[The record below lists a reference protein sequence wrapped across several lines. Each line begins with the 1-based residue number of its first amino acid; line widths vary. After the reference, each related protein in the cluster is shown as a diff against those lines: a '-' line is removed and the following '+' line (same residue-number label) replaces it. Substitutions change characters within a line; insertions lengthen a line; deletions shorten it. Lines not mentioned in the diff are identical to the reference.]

1 MVCVPCSISRRKNTM
16 KFMRKLVAS
25 VAAVTVA
32 ATSVATFA
40 FSASALKYDG
50 DMIVSTDKG
59 PYTAYLCIQA
69 GADRRSVTD
78 DYPNAVEKE
87 KNSKGISCADAT
99 FTGNGTYTVS
109 VTVANGSDTIEQ
121 LMLETD
127 INSYA
132 FAPKEAETVKG
143 TLPTGCTVSIV
154 INSITVKKTSGS
166 NYPIP
171 YNGASK
177 GALCQG
183 DNDSSIRVNI
193 LNAQTTPKVSD
204 ISNDLSKQGGL
215 AGGDTV
221 EVSFTVSGLDAGG
234 NGGEET
240 TTTTTTTTDE
250 NGGGGETTTT
260 AAGSTTTTTANGESD
275 SSGNSGSSGSSGNS
289 SSGSSSGNRS
299 GNKSGNK
306 SGNNSTASQTG
317 DFGIAAVVIGSVA
330 AAALGAG
337 AYTITRRKK

>member
-1 MVCVPCSISRRKNTM
+1 M

-40 FSASALKYDG
+40 FSASALTYENDA
-50 DMIVSTDKG
+50 IVSTDKG

-69 GADRRSVTD
+69 GADKRSVTD

-154 INSITVKKTSGS
+154 INSITVKQSSGS
-166 NYPIP
+166 GYSIP

-204 ISNDLSKQGGL
+204 ISNDLSGLGGL

-221 EVSFTVSGLDAGG
+221 EVSFTVSGLDADG
-234 NGGEET
+234 NGGEGNTDPAT
-240 TTTTTTTTDE
+240 TTTTTTTGD
-250 NGGGGETTTT
+250 GGLSGEKGETTTT
-260 AAGSTTTTTANGESD
+260 AAG
-275 SSGNSGSSGSSGNS
+275 GNS
-289 SSGSSSGNRS
+289 SSGSSSGNR
-299 GNKSGNK
+299 SGNK

-337 AYTITRRKK
+337 AYTVTRRKK

>member
-1 MVCVPCSISRRKNTM
+1 M
-16 KFMRKLVAS
+16 KFMRKLAAS

-40 FSASALKYDG
+40 FSASALTYENDA
-50 DMIVSTDKG
+50 IVSTDKG

-69 GADRRSVTD
+69 GADKRSVTD

-154 INSITVKKTSGS
+154 INSITVKQTSGS
-166 NYPIP
+166 NYPIR

-183 DNDSSIRVNI
+183 DNGSSIRVNI
-193 LNAQTTPKVSD
+193 LNTQTTPKVSD
-204 ISNDLSKQGGL
+204 ISNDLSGLGGL

-234 NGGEET
+234 NGGEGNT
-240 TTTTTTTTDE
+240 DPATTTTTTDE

-260 AAGSTTTTTANGESD
+260 AAGSTTTTTANGESG

-289 SSGSSSGNRS
+289 SSGSSSGNR
-299 GNKSGNK
+299 SGNK

-337 AYTITRRKK
+337 AYTVTRRKK

>member
-1 MVCVPCSISRRKNTM
+1 M

-69 GADRRSVTD
+69 GADKRSVTD

-154 INSITVKKTSGS
+154 INSITVKQTSGS
-166 NYPIP
+166 SYPIP

-221 EVSFTVSGLDAGG
+221 EVSFTVSGLDADG
-234 NGGEET
+234 NGGEGNTDPAT
-240 TTTTTTTTDE
+240 TTTTTTTTTTGD
-250 NGGGGETTTT
+250 GGLSGEKGETTTT
-260 AAGSTTTTTANGESD
+260 AAG
-275 SSGNSGSSGSSGNS
+275 GNS
-289 SSGSSSGNRS
+289 SSGSSSGNR
-299 GNKSGNK
+299 SGNK

-337 AYTITRRKK
+337 AYTVTRRKK

>member
-1 MVCVPCSISRRKNTM
+1 M
-16 KFMRKLVAS
+16 KFMRKLAAS

-69 GADRRSVTD
+69 GADKRSVTD

-154 INSITVKKTSGS
+154 INSITVKQTSGS
-166 NYPIP
+166 NYSIP

-204 ISNDLSKQGGL
+204 ISNDLRGLGGL

-221 EVSFTVSGLDAGG
+221 EVSFTVSGLDAGD
-234 NGGEET
+234 NGGEE
-240 TTTTTTTTDE
+240 TTTTTTTDE

-260 AAGSTTTTTANGESD
+260 AAGSTTTTTANGESG

-289 SSGSSSGNRS
+289 SSGSSSGNR
-299 GNKSGNK
+299 SGNK

-337 AYTITRRKK
+337 AYTVTRRKK

>member
-1 MVCVPCSISRRKNTM
+1 MVCVPCSISRRRNTM

-40 FSASALKYDG
+40 FSASALTYENDA
-50 DMIVSTDKG
+50 IVSTDKG

-69 GADRRSVTD
+69 GADKRSVTD

-154 INSITVKKTSGS
+154 INSITVKQTSGS
-166 NYPIP
+166 GYSIP

-204 ISNDLSKQGGL
+204 ISNDLSGLGGL

-275 SSGNSGSSGSSGNS
+275 SSGSSGS
-289 SSGSSSGNRS
+289 SSGSSSGNR
-299 GNKSGNK
+299 SGNK

-337 AYTITRRKK
+337 AYTVTRRKK

>member
-1 MVCVPCSISRRKNTM
+1 M

-69 GADRRSVTD
+69 GADKRSVTD

-143 TLPTGCTVSIV
+143 ALPTGCTVSIV
-154 INSITVKKTSGS
+154 INSITVKQTSGS
-166 NYPIP
+166 GYSIP

-221 EVSFTVSGLDAGG
+221 EVSFTVSGLDADG
-234 NGGEET
+234 NGGEGNTDPATTPT
-240 TTTTTTTTDE
+240 TTTTTTTTPTTTTGD
-250 NGGGGETTTT
+250 GGLSGEKGETTTT
-260 AAGSTTTTTANGESD
+260 AAG
-275 SSGNSGSSGSSGNS
+275 GNS
-289 SSGSSSGNRS
+289 SSGSS
-299 GNKSGNK
+299 SGNK

>member
-1 MVCVPCSISRRKNTM
+1 M

-69 GADRRSVTD
+69 GADKRSVTD

-154 INSITVKKTSGS
+154 INSITVKQTSGS
-166 NYPIP
+166 GYSIP

-183 DNDSSIRVNI
+183 DNGSSIRVNI

-204 ISNDLSKQGGL
+204 ISNDLSELGGL

-240 TTTTTTTTDE
+240 TTTTTTDE

-260 AAGSTTTTTANGESD
+260 AAGSTTTTTANGESG

-289 SSGSSSGNRS
+289 SSGSSSGNR
-299 GNKSGNK
+299 SGNK

-337 AYTITRRKK
+337 AYTVTRRKK

>member
-1 MVCVPCSISRRKNTM
+1 MVCVPCSISRRRNTM
-16 KFMRKLVAS
+16 KFMRKLAAS

-69 GADRRSVTD
+69 GADKRSVTD

-154 INSITVKKTSGS
+154 INSITVKQASGS
-166 NYPIP
+166 SYPIP

-204 ISNDLSKQGGL
+204 ISNDLSKLGGL

-234 NGGEET
+234 NGGEGNT
-240 TTTTTTTTDE
+240 DPATTTTDE

-260 AAGSTTTTTANGESD
+260 AAGSTTTTTANGGNSD

-289 SSGSSSGNRS
+289 SSGSSSGNR
-299 GNKSGNK
+299 SGNK

-337 AYTITRRKK
+337 AYTVTRRKK

>member
-1 MVCVPCSISRRKNTM
+1 M
-16 KFMRKLVAS
+16 KFMRKLAAS

-69 GADRRSVTD
+69 GADKRSVTD

-127 INSYA
+127 IDSYA

-154 INSITVKKTSGS
+154 INSITVKQTSGS
-166 NYPIP
+166 GYSIP

-204 ISNDLSKQGGL
+204 ISNDLSGLGGL

-234 NGGEET
+234 NGGEE
-240 TTTTTTTTDE
+240 TTTTTTTDE

-299 GNKSGNK
+299 GNKSGN
-306 SGNNSTASQTG
+306 NSTASQTG
-317 DFGIAAVVIGSVA
+317 DVGIVAVVIGSVA

-337 AYTITRRKK
+337 AYTVTRRKK

>member
-1 MVCVPCSISRRKNTM
+1 M

-69 GADRRSVTD
+69 GADKRSVTD

-154 INSITVKKTSGS
+154 INSITVKQTSGS
-166 NYPIP
+166 NYPIR

-183 DNDSSIRVNI
+183 DNGSSIRVNI

-221 EVSFTVSGLDAGG
+221 EVSFTVSGLDADG
-234 NGGEET
+234 NGGEGNTDPAT
-240 TTTTTTTTDE
+240 TTTTTTTATTTTTTTGD
-250 NGGGGETTTT
+250 GGLSGEKGETTTT
-260 AAGSTTTTTANGESD
+260 AAG
-275 SSGNSGSSGSSGNS
+275 GNS
-289 SSGSSSGNRS
+289 SSGSSSGNR
-299 GNKSGNK
+299 SGNK

-337 AYTITRRKK
+337 AYTVTRRKK

>member
-1 MVCVPCSISRRKNTM
+1 M

-69 GADRRSVTD
+69 GADKRSVTD

-154 INSITVKKTSGS
+154 INSITVKQTSGS
-166 NYPIP
+166 GYSIP

-204 ISNDLSKQGGL
+204 ISNDLSELGGL

-221 EVSFTVSGLDAGG
+221 EVSFTVSGLDADG
-234 NGGEET
+234 NGGEE
-240 TTTTTTTTDE
+240 TTTTTTTDE

-275 SSGNSGSSGSSGNS
+275 SSGNSGNSGSSGSSGNS

-299 GNKSGNK
+299 GNKSGN
-306 SGNNSTASQTG
+306 NSTVSQTG
-317 DFGIAAVVIGSVA
+317 DFGIAAVVIGGVA

-337 AYTITRRKK
+337 AYTVTRRKK

>member
-1 MVCVPCSISRRKNTM
+1 M

-289 SSGSSSGNRS
+289 SSGSSSGNRF

-337 AYTITRRKK
+337 AYTVTRRKK

>member
-1 MVCVPCSISRRKNTM
+1 M

-69 GADRRSVTD
+69 GADKRSVTD

-154 INSITVKKTSGS
+154 INSITVKQTSGS
-166 NYPIP
+166 GYSIP

-204 ISNDLSKQGGL
+204 ISNDLRGLGGL

-221 EVSFTVSGLDAGG
+221 EVSFTVSGLDAGD

-240 TTTTTTTTDE
+240 TTTTT
-250 NGGGGETTTT
+250 
-260 AAGSTTTTTANGESD
+260 ANGESG

-289 SSGSSSGNRS
+289 SSGSSSGNR
-299 GNKSGNK
+299 SGNK

-337 AYTITRRKK
+337 AYTVTRRKK

>member
-1 MVCVPCSISRRKNTM
+1 M

-69 GADRRSVTD
+69 GADKRSVTD

-154 INSITVKKTSGS
+154 INSITVKQTSGS
-166 NYPIP
+166 SYPIP

-183 DNDSSIRVNI
+183 DNGSSIRVNI

-204 ISNDLSKQGGL
+204 ISNDLSGLGGL

-234 NGGEET
+234 NGGEGST
-240 TTTTTTTTDE
+240 DPATTTTTTDE
-250 NGGGGETTTT
+250 NGGETTTT

-299 GNKSGNK
+299 GNKSGN
-306 SGNNSTASQTG
+306 NSTASQTG

-337 AYTITRRKK
+337 AYTVTRRKK

>member
-1 MVCVPCSISRRKNTM
+1 M

-69 GADRRSVTD
+69 GADKRSVTD
-78 DYPNAVEKE
+78 DYPNAVEEE

-154 INSITVKKTSGS
+154 INSITVKQTSGS
-166 NYPIP
+166 GYSIP

-183 DNDSSIRVNI
+183 DNGSSIRVNI

-204 ISNDLSKQGGL
+204 ISNDLRGLGGL

-221 EVSFTVSGLDAGG
+221 EVSFTVSGLDAGD
-234 NGGEET
+234 NGGEE
-240 TTTTTTTTDE
+240 TTTTTTTDE

-275 SSGNSGSSGSSGNS
+275 SSGNSGNSGSSGNS
-289 SSGSSSGNRS
+289 SSGSSSGNR
-299 GNKSGNK
+299 SGNK

-337 AYTITRRKK
+337 AYTVTRRKK

>member
-1 MVCVPCSISRRKNTM
+1 M

-40 FSASALKYDG
+40 FSASALEYDG

-69 GADRRSVTD
+69 GADKRSVTD

-204 ISNDLSKQGGL
+204 ISNDLSELGGL

-234 NGGEET
+234 NGGEGNT
-240 TTTTTTTTDE
+240 DPATTTTTTDE
-250 NGGGGETTTT
+250 NGGETTTT

-299 GNKSGNK
+299 GN
-306 SGNNSTASQTG
+306 NSTASQTG

-337 AYTITRRKK
+337 AYTVTRRKK

>member
-1 MVCVPCSISRRKNTM
+1 
-16 KFMRKLVAS
+16 MR
-25 VAAVTVA
+25 
-32 ATSVATFA
+32 
-40 FSASALKYDG
+40 
-50 DMIVSTDKG
+50 
-59 PYTAYLCIQA
+59 
-69 GADRRSVTD
+69 
-78 DYPNAVEKE
+78 KE

-154 INSITVKKTSGS
+154 INSITVKQTSGS
-166 NYPIP
+166 GYSIP

-204 ISNDLSKQGGL
+204 ISNDLSGLGGL

-275 SSGNSGSSGSSGNS
+275 SSGSSGS
-289 SSGSSSGNRS
+289 SSGSSSGNR
-299 GNKSGNK
+299 SGNK

-337 AYTITRRKK
+337 AYTVTRRKK

>member
-1 MVCVPCSISRRKNTM
+1 M

-69 GADRRSVTD
+69 GADKRSVTD

-109 VTVANGSDTIEQ
+109 VTVAHGSDTIENTIEQ

-154 INSITVKKTSGS
+154 INSITVKQASGS
-166 NYPIP
+166 SYSIP

-183 DNDSSIRVNI
+183 DNGSSIRVNI

-204 ISNDLSKQGGL
+204 ISNDLSELGGL

-221 EVSFTVSGLDAGG
+221 EVSFTVSGLDADG
-234 NGGEET
+234 NGGEGNT
-240 TTTTTTTTDE
+240 DPATTTTTTDE

-260 AAGSTTTTTANGESD
+260 ATGSTTTTTANGESD
-275 SSGNSGSSGSSGNS
+275 SSANSGSSGSSGNS

-299 GNKSGNK
+299 GNKSGN
-306 SGNNSTASQTG
+306 NSTASQTG
-317 DFGIAAVVIGSVA
+317 DVGIVAVVIGSVA

-337 AYTITRRKK
+337 AYTVTIRKK

>member
-1 MVCVPCSISRRKNTM
+1 M

-69 GADRRSVTD
+69 GADKRSVTD

-109 VTVANGSDTIEQ
+109 VTVAHGSDTIENTIEQ

-154 INSITVKKTSGS
+154 INSITVKQASGS
-166 NYPIP
+166 SYSIP

-183 DNDSSIRVNI
+183 DNGSSIRVNI

-221 EVSFTVSGLDAGG
+221 EVSFTVSGLDADG
-234 NGGEET
+234 NGGEGNTDPAT
-240 TTTTTTTTDE
+240 TTTTTTTTTATTTTTTTGD
-250 NGGGGETTTT
+250 GGLSGEKGETTTT
-260 AAGSTTTTTANGESD
+260 AAG
-275 SSGNSGSSGSSGNS
+275 GNS
-289 SSGSSSGNRS
+289 SSGSSSGNR
-299 GNKSGNK
+299 SGNK

-337 AYTITRRKK
+337 AYTVTRRKK

>member
-1 MVCVPCSISRRKNTM
+1 M

-40 FSASALKYDG
+40 FSASALTYENDA
-50 DMIVSTDKG
+50 IVSTDKG

-69 GADRRSVTD
+69 GADKRSVTD

-154 INSITVKKTSGS
+154 INSITVKQTSGS
-166 NYPIP
+166 SYPIP

-183 DNDSSIRVNI
+183 DNGSSIRVNI

-221 EVSFTVSGLDAGG
+221 EVSFTVSGLDADG
-234 NGGEET
+234 NGGEGNT
-240 TTTTTTTTDE
+240 DPATTTTTTDE

-260 AAGSTTTTTANGESD
+260 AAGSTTTTTANGESG

-289 SSGSSSGNRS
+289 SSGSSSGNR
-299 GNKSGNK
+299 SGNK

-337 AYTITRRKK
+337 AYTVTRRKK

>member
-1 MVCVPCSISRRKNTM
+1 M

-69 GADRRSVTD
+69 GADKRSVTD

-143 TLPTGCTVSIV
+143 ALPTGCTVSIV
-154 INSITVKKTSGS
+154 INSITVKQTSGS
-166 NYPIP
+166 GYSIP

-221 EVSFTVSGLDAGG
+221 EVSFTVSGLDADG
-234 NGGEET
+234 NGAEGNHDPAPTTTTPT
-240 TTTTTTTTDE
+240 TTTTTTTTTTGD
-250 NGGGGETTTT
+250 GGLSGEKGETTTT
-260 AAGSTTTTTANGESD
+260 AAG
-275 SSGNSGSSGSSGNS
+275 GNS
-289 SSGSSSGNRS
+289 SSGSS
-299 GNKSGNK
+299 SGNK

>member
-1 MVCVPCSISRRKNTM
+1 M

-69 GADRRSVTD
+69 GADKRSVTD

-109 VTVANGSDTIEQ
+109 VTVAHGSDTIENTIEQ

-154 INSITVKKTSGS
+154 INSITVKQASGS
-166 NYPIP
+166 SYSIP

-183 DNDSSIRVNI
+183 DNGSSIRVNI

-221 EVSFTVSGLDAGG
+221 EVSFTVSGLDADG
-234 NGGEET
+234 NGGEGNTDPAT
-240 TTTTTTTTDE
+240 TTTTTTTATTTTTTTGD
-250 NGGGGETTTT
+250 GGLSGEKGETTTT
-260 AAGSTTTTTANGESD
+260 AAG
-275 SSGNSGSSGSSGNS
+275 GNS
-289 SSGSSSGNRS
+289 SSGSSSGNR
-299 GNKSGNK
+299 SGNK

-337 AYTITRRKK
+337 AYTVTRRKK

>member
-1 MVCVPCSISRRKNTM
+1 M

-40 FSASALKYDG
+40 LSASALKYDG

-69 GADRRSVTD
+69 GADKRSVTD

-109 VTVANGSDTIEQ
+109 VTVANGSDTIENTIEQ

-143 TLPTGCTVSIV
+143 ALPTGCTVSIV
-154 INSITVKKTSGS
+154 INSITVKPASGS
-166 NYPIP
+166 GYSIP

-183 DNDSSIRVNI
+183 DNGSSIRVNI
-193 LNAQTTPKVSD
+193 LNTQTTPKVSD
-204 ISNDLSKQGGL
+204 ISNDLSGLGGL

-221 EVSFTVSGLDAGG
+221 EVSFTVSGLDADG
-234 NGGEET
+234 NGGEGNT
-240 TTTTTTTTDE
+240 DPATTTTTTDE

-260 AAGSTTTTTANGESD
+260 AAGSTTTTAANGESG

-299 GNKSGNK
+299 GNKSGN
-306 SGNNSTASQTG
+306 NSTASQTG
-317 DFGIAAVVIGSVA
+317 DVGIVAVVIGSVA

-337 AYTITRRKK
+337 AYTVTRRKK

>member
-1 MVCVPCSISRRKNTM
+1 M

-40 FSASALKYDG
+40 FSASALTYENDA
-50 DMIVSTDKG
+50 IVSTDKG

-69 GADRRSVTD
+69 GADKRSVTD

-154 INSITVKKTSGS
+154 INSITVKQTSGS
-166 NYPIP
+166 GYSIP

-204 ISNDLSKQGGL
+204 ISNDLSGLGGL

-275 SSGNSGSSGSSGNS
+275 SSGSSGS
-289 SSGSSSGNRS
+289 SSGSSSGNR
-299 GNKSGNK
+299 SGNK

-337 AYTITRRKK
+337 AYTVTRRKK

>member
-1 MVCVPCSISRRKNTM
+1 M

-40 FSASALKYDG
+40 FSASALEYDG

-69 GADRRSVTD
+69 GADKRSVTD

-154 INSITVKKTSGS
+154 INSITVKQTSGS
-166 NYPIP
+166 GYSIP

-183 DNDSSIRVNI
+183 DNGSSIRVNI

-221 EVSFTVSGLDAGG
+221 EVSFTVSGLDADG
-234 NGGEET
+234 NGGEGNTDPAT
-240 TTTTTTTTDE
+240 TTTTTTTTGD
-250 NGGGGETTTT
+250 GGLSGEKGETTTT
-260 AAGSTTTTTANGESD
+260 AAG
-275 SSGNSGSSGSSGNS
+275 GNS
-289 SSGSSSGNRS
+289 SSGSSSGNR
-299 GNKSGNK
+299 SGNK

>member
-1 MVCVPCSISRRKNTM
+1 M

-40 FSASALKYDG
+40 FSASALTYENDA
-50 DMIVSTDKG
+50 IVSTDKE

-69 GADRRSVTD
+69 GADKRSVTD

-154 INSITVKKTSGS
+154 INSITVKQTSGS
-166 NYPIP
+166 GYSIP

-204 ISNDLSKQGGL
+204 ISNDLSGLGGL

-275 SSGNSGSSGSSGNS
+275 SSGSSGS
-289 SSGSSSGNRS
+289 SSGSSSGNR
-299 GNKSGNK
+299 SGNK

-337 AYTITRRKK
+337 AYTVTRRKK

>member
-1 MVCVPCSISRRKNTM
+1 M

-40 FSASALKYDG
+40 FSASALTYENDA
-50 DMIVSTDKG
+50 IVSTDKG

-69 GADRRSVTD
+69 GADKRSVTN

-154 INSITVKKTSGS
+154 INSITVKQTSGS
-166 NYPIP
+166 GYSIP

-204 ISNDLSKQGGL
+204 ISNDLSGLGGL

-234 NGGEET
+234 NGGEE
-240 TTTTTTTTDE
+240 TTTTTTTDE

-275 SSGNSGSSGSSGNS
+275 SSGSSGS
-289 SSGSSSGNRS
+289 SSGSSSGNR
-299 GNKSGNK
+299 SGNK

-337 AYTITRRKK
+337 AYTVTRRKK

>member
-1 MVCVPCSISRRKNTM
+1 M

-69 GADRRSVTD
+69 GADKRSVTD

-109 VTVANGSDTIEQ
+109 VTVANVSDTIEQ

-127 INSYA
+127 INSHA

-154 INSITVKKTSGS
+154 INSITVKQASGS
-166 NYPIP
+166 SYPIP

-204 ISNDLSKQGGL
+204 ISNDLSGLGGL

-234 NGGEET
+234 NGGEGNT
-240 TTTTTTTTDE
+240 DPATTTTTTDE

-260 AAGSTTTTTANGESD
+260 AAGSTTTTTANGGSG

-299 GNKSGNK
+299 GNKSGN
-306 SGNNSTASQTG
+306 NSTASQTG
-317 DFGIAAVVIGSVA
+317 DFGITAVVIGSVA

-337 AYTITRRKK
+337 AYTVTRRKK

>member
-1 MVCVPCSISRRKNTM
+1 M

-69 GADRRSVTD
+69 GADKRSVTD

-143 TLPTGCTVSIV
+143 ALPTGCTVSIV
-154 INSITVKKTSGS
+154 INSITVKQTSGS
-166 NYPIP
+166 GYSIP

-221 EVSFTVSGLDAGG
+221 EVSFTVSGLDADG
-234 NGGEET
+234 NGGEGNTDPAT
-240 TTTTTTTTDE
+240 TPTGD
-250 NGGGGETTTT
+250 GGLSGEKGETTTT
-260 AAGSTTTTTANGESD
+260 AAG
-275 SSGNSGSSGSSGNS
+275 GNS
-289 SSGSSSGNRS
+289 SSGSS
-299 GNKSGNK
+299 SGNK

>member
-1 MVCVPCSISRRKNTM
+1 M
-16 KFMRKLVAS
+16 KFMRKLAAS

-69 GADRRSVTD
+69 GADKRSVTN

-154 INSITVKKTSGS
+154 INSITVKQTSGS
-166 NYPIP
+166 NYPIR

-183 DNDSSIRVNI
+183 DNGSSIRVNI

-240 TTTTTTTTDE
+240 TTTTTTTTTTDE

-275 SSGNSGSSGSSGNS
+275 SSGSSGS
-289 SSGSSSGNRS
+289 SSGSSSGNR
-299 GNKSGNK
+299 SGNK

-337 AYTITRRKK
+337 AYTVTRRKK

>member
-1 MVCVPCSISRRKNTM
+1 M

-69 GADRRSVTD
+69 GADKRSVTD

-166 NYPIP
+166 GYSIP

-183 DNDSSIRVNI
+183 DNDSSIRG
-193 LNAQTTPKVSD
+193 T
-204 ISNDLSKQGGL
+204 
-215 AGGDTV
+215 
-221 EVSFTVSGLDAGG
+221 F
-234 NGGEET
+234 
-240 TTTTTTTTDE
+240 
-250 NGGGGETTTT
+250 
-260 AAGSTTTTTANGESD
+260 
-275 SSGNSGSSGSSGNS
+275 
-289 SSGSSSGNRS
+289 
-299 GNKSGNK
+299 
-306 SGNNSTASQTG
+306 
-317 DFGIAAVVIGSVA
+317 
-330 AAALGAG
+330 
-337 AYTITRRKK
+337 

>member
-1 MVCVPCSISRRKNTM
+1 M

-40 FSASALKYDG
+40 FSASALEYDG

-69 GADRRSVTD
+69 GADKRSVTD

-204 ISNDLSKQGGL
+204 ISNDLSELG
-215 AGGDTV
+215 
-221 EVSFTVSGLDAGG
+221 GLDAGG
-234 NGGEET
+234 NGGEGNT
-240 TTTTTTTTDE
+240 DPATTTTTTDE
-250 NGGGGETTTT
+250 NGGETTTT

-299 GNKSGNK
+299 GNKSGN
-306 SGNNSTASQTG
+306 NSTASQTG

-337 AYTITRRKK
+337 AYTVTRRKK

>member
-1 MVCVPCSISRRKNTM
+1 MACVPCFHGM
-16 KFMRKLVAS
+16 C
-25 VAAVTVA
+25 AVLY
-32 ATSVATFA
+32 FEEE
-40 FSASALKYDG
+40 KYDEVYEKTG
-50 DMIVSTDKG
+50 GKRCCG
-59 PYTAYLCIQA
+59 YGCIQA
-69 GADRRSVTD
+69 GTDRRSVTD

-204 ISNDLSKQGGL
+204 ISNDLSELGGL

-234 NGGEET
+234 NGGEGST
-240 TTTTTTTTDE
+240 DPATTTTTTDE

-289 SSGSSSGNRS
+289 SSGSSSGN
-299 GNKSGNK
+299 K

-337 AYTITRRKK
+337 AYTVTRRKK

>member
-40 FSASALKYDG
+40 FSASALEYDG

-69 GADRRSVTD
+69 GADKRSVTD

-204 ISNDLSKQGGL
+204 ISNDLSELGGL

-234 NGGEET
+234 NGGEGNT
-240 TTTTTTTTDE
+240 DPATTTTTTDE
-250 NGGGGETTTT
+250 NGGETTTT

-289 SSGSSSGNRS
+289 SSGSSSGN
-299 GNKSGNK
+299 K

-337 AYTITRRKK
+337 AYTVTRRKK

>member
-1 MVCVPCSISRRKNTM
+1 
-16 KFMRKLVAS
+16 MRKLVAS

-40 FSASALKYDG
+40 FSASALEYDG

-69 GADRRSVTD
+69 GADKRSVTD

-204 ISNDLSKQGGL
+204 ISNDLSELGGL

-234 NGGEET
+234 NGGEGNT
-240 TTTTTTTTDE
+240 DPATTTTTTDE
-250 NGGGGETTTT
+250 NGGETTTT

-289 SSGSSSGNRS
+289 SSGSSSGN
-299 GNKSGNK
+299 K

-337 AYTITRRKK
+337 AYTVTRRKK

>member
-1 MVCVPCSISRRKNTM
+1 M

-40 FSASALKYDG
+40 FSASALTYENDA
-50 DMIVSTDKG
+50 IVSTDKG

-69 GADRRSVTD
+69 GADKRSVTD

-154 INSITVKKTSGS
+154 INSITVKQTSGS
-166 NYPIP
+166 GYSIP

-204 ISNDLSKQGGL
+204 ISNDLSGLGGL

-221 EVSFTVSGLDAGG
+221 EVSFTVSGLDADG
-234 NGGEET
+234 NGGEGNTDPAT
-240 TTTTTTTTDE
+240 TTTTTTTTTATTTTTTTGD
-250 NGGGGETTTT
+250 GGLSGEKGETTTT
-260 AAGSTTTTTANGESD
+260 AAG
-275 SSGNSGSSGSSGNS
+275 GNS
-289 SSGSSSGNRS
+289 SSGSSSGNR
-299 GNKSGNK
+299 SGNK

-337 AYTITRRKK
+337 AYTVTRRKK

>member
-1 MVCVPCSISRRKNTM
+1 M

-69 GADRRSVTD
+69 GADKRSVTD

-154 INSITVKKTSGS
+154 INSITVKQTSGS
-166 NYPIP
+166 SYPIP

-221 EVSFTVSGLDAGG
+221 EVSFTVSGLDADG
-234 NGGEET
+234 NGGEGNTDPAT
-240 TTTTTTTTDE
+240 TTTTTTTTPTTTTTTGD
-250 NGGGGETTTT
+250 GGLSGEKGETTTT
-260 AAGSTTTTTANGESD
+260 AAG
-275 SSGNSGSSGSSGNS
+275 GNS
-289 SSGSSSGNRS
+289 SSGSSSGNR
-299 GNKSGNK
+299 SGNK

-337 AYTITRRKK
+337 AYTVTRRKK

>member
-1 MVCVPCSISRRKNTM
+1 
-16 KFMRKLVAS
+16 
-25 VAAVTVA
+25 
-32 ATSVATFA
+32 
-40 FSASALKYDG
+40 
-50 DMIVSTDKG
+50 
-59 PYTAYLCIQA
+59 
-69 GADRRSVTD
+69 
-78 DYPNAVEKE
+78 
-87 KNSKGISCADAT
+87 
-99 FTGNGTYTVS
+99 
-109 VTVANGSDTIEQ
+109 
-121 LMLETD
+121 MLETD

-204 ISNDLSKQGGL
+204 ISNDLSELGGL

-234 NGGEET
+234 NGGEGNT
-240 TTTTTTTTDE
+240 DPATTTTTTDE
-250 NGGGGETTTT
+250 NGGETTTT

-299 GNKSGNK
+299 GNKSGN
-306 SGNNSTASQTG
+306 NSTASQTG

-337 AYTITRRKK
+337 AYTVTRRKK

>member
-1 MVCVPCSISRRKNTM
+1 M
-16 KFMRKLVAS
+16 KFMRKLAAS

-69 GADRRSVTD
+69 GADKRSVTD

-109 VTVANGSDTIEQ
+109 VTVANGSDTGSDTIEQ

-154 INSITVKKTSGS
+154 INSITVKQASGS
-166 NYPIP
+166 SYSIP

-183 DNDSSIRVNI
+183 DNGSSIRVNI

-221 EVSFTVSGLDAGG
+221 EVSFTVSGLDADG
-234 NGGEET
+234 NGGEGNT
-240 TTTTTTTTDE
+240 DPATTTTTTDE

-275 SSGNSGSSGSSGNS
+275 SSGNSGSSGNS
-289 SSGSSSGNRS
+289 SSGSSSGNR
-299 GNKSGNK
+299 

-337 AYTITRRKK
+337 AYTVTRRKK